1 MKKSNLLPPTG
12 MRDFL
17 PQEVKRRERALNIIR
32 EVFESFGFLP
42 MDTPA
47 LERTEILMGKYGS
60 EGEKLIFRILK
71 RGEQAISGESD
82 LALRYDLTVPLARFF
97 ARYQN
102 ELPRP
107 FRRYQIGPVWRADR
121 PGKGRFREFY
131 QCDIDI
137 VNSPS
142 LLADADIVLA
152 LVKILSRFNLSNF
165 VILLNSRK
173 VLAGII
179 EAYGVPKSLQE
190 ATLINLDKIDKI
202 GTEGVICELK
212 KIDLPPSIMSQFE
225 CDLRQVG
232 NDLEN
237 KIRENAIGREGLR
250 EVEELTS
257 LLTPVLKG
265 CEVKFSP
272 LLVRGLNYYT
282 GPIFEIYLKGRD
294 GAIASGGR
302 YDNLI
307 EMFTEKRIP
316 ACGGSLGIDRLMS
329 MVEIS
334 DDQEEQ
340 PISSLQVFV
349 TLWDGNFRTDVVDI
363 AEELRNSGISVEISL
378 EEGKIGNQIRLALKR
393 GARFCLFYGPDEKS
407 KNEITIK
414 DLQRGEQ
421 LTVKRNE
428 LTQKLKSLIQKR

>member
-1 MKKSNLLPPTG
+1 
-12 MRDFL
+12 
-17 PQEVKRRERALNIIR
+17 
-32 EVFESFGFLP
+32 
-42 MDTPA
+42 
-47 LERTEILMGKYGS
+47 
-60 EGEKLIFRILK
+60 
-71 RGEQAISGESD
+71 
-82 LALRYDLTVPLARFF
+82 
-97 ARYQN
+97 
-102 ELPRP
+102 
-107 FRRYQIGPVWRADR
+107 
-121 PGKGRFREFY
+121 
-131 QCDIDI
+131 
-137 VNSPS
+137 
-142 LLADADIVLA
+142 
-152 LVKILSRFNLSNF
+152 
-165 VILLNSRK
+165 
-173 VLAGII
+173 
-179 EAYGVPKSLQE
+179 
-190 ATLINLDKIDKI
+190 
-202 GTEGVICELK
+202 
-212 KIDLPPSIMSQFE
+212 MSQFE